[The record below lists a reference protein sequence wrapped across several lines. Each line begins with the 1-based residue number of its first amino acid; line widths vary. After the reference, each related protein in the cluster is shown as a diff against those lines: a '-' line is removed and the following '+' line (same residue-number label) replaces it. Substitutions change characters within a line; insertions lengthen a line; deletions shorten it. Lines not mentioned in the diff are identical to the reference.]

1 MKSKF
6 ALMLAVPMLTLSS
19 SAVIATSA
27 ATPDMNGSSVRVTSA
42 ASTEQATPSFFV
54 VTPDESPKQTQGV
67 QIDTPK
73 MTVPE
78 KTASNKN
85 GKADVPIQVWSGPV
99 PLAGGLWILVASM
112 PVLAS
117 LYFAYQLLL
126 FIQARRR
133 RLSIRHDR
141 DGNVSDVDVSNAS
154 QNKQNSPQSPQ

>member
-6 ALMLAVPMLTLSS
+6 ALILALPLLTLCPAPLLAAAPPARSG
-19 SAVIATSA
+19 TSEA
-27 ATPDMNGSSVRVTSA
+27 A
-42 ASTEQATPSFFV
+42 PSFFV
-54 VTPDESPKQTQGV
+54 VTPEESSKQTQGV
-67 QIDTPK
+67 HIDTPK

-78 KTASNKN
+78 KTASKPE
-85 GKADVPIQVWSGPV
+85 VPIQVWSGPV

-141 DGNVSDVDVSNAS
+141 DHDVSTDDQKTTQS
-154 QNKQNSPQSPQ
+154 HNKQTPNRLT

>member
-6 ALMLAVPMLTLSS
+6 ALILALPLLTLCS
-19 SAVIATSA
+19 SAV
-27 ATPDMNGSSVRVTSA
+27 VA
-42 ASTEQATPSFFV
+42 ASTAAPDVTGNSAQATNAANTGQATPSFFV
-54 VTPDESPKQTQGV
+54 VTPDESPKQTQSV

-141 DGNVSDVDVSNAS
+141 DGNDVDVTNAS
-154 QNKQNSPQSPQ
+154 QDKQKSP